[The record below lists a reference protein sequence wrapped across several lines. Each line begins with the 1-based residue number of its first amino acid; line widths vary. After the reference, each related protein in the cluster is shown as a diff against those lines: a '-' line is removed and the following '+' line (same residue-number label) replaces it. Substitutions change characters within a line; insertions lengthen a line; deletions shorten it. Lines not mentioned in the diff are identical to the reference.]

1 MQQADTNMPLILEI
15 TAPRTTNVKFRW
27 KRKRPTALASMDD
40 DHRRRPFHH
49 FIASNKHH
57 GKRRFR
63 DVMDGTATRSRL
75 RRSNMDR
82 SICIT
87 MTLVLVCNVLLLCEA
102 FTVHRNDKLKPL
114 RPLYSVKRPP
124 ETTTKTLVPQI
135 VHSQNEV
142 TPTTNHDNLPT
153 NDSIDPFSDVEHIST
168 RRYFFGSSIIA
179 ASTALLGCDPV
190 SAAVF
195 PNQNKDTTTSTKS
208 TPQQQQS
215 RLQWQVTPVN
225 KRTGV
230 TVYDAERAGYRVNF
244 VTYLSR
250 FLLTFDTDC
259 QRWWYNRASDIP
271 RTATSEQV
279 IQYRNAQFAA
289 FSASVEVGLQEY
301 RGPDG
306 PEKLLLSLIGRYG
319 PDAIPRDGF
328 SSDPSTRARQERES
342 REARRQICLLF
353 GLMEQNQPVAALTKQ
368 LAAIDNGSIR
378 TVVIADRGSGYA
390 PGYGSP
396 QVRFP
401 SPEAGEGYETA
412 TGRAVLMPNGKILRI
427 DVVNR
432 GNGYSKPPIVYISP
446 PAAVRFSDSTSST
459 TTDFAEAAEALAYIF
474 RSGPNK
480 GRIQRIELTKPGAGY
495 TLREIIRIRIDTSDT
510 TPQEGGITATA
521 TAVLE
526 YEVSD
531 IMIINN
537 GTGYAVEKPI
547 RVFVEPPPL
556 TARVNM
562 NDPMLARIIAPDEP
576 LPATAIP
583 SPELRKKMPDLKDPK
598 SIAFQANFEASK
610 GGGGGCIGRACY
622 DRPVRAVAFA
632 SSDSKNVFDSFRQTD
647 DDPLR
652 STNKGLE
659 GVDLQAATLPP
670 QRIVSASDS
679 TGDIPEPI
687 NFISGSAGA
696 SSELLN
702 LLPAGVGL
710 EFNALYNR
718 YELAVDPN
726 YENNSPLWMR
736 GYSSARKIDPDF
748 GPRGRA
754 PIERDMQLG
763 ISSYLRFLLSGAIC
777 CSGVHLVLTPIDG
790 EMTQLDVSLLHCKF
804 LSHLFLFCF
813 LDSCKNES
821 TNRPSKISWN
831 SSSIYKNIEG

>member
-1 MQQADTNMPLILEI
+1 MLVRSNIKSLVGAGTKSKVLYD
-15 TAPRTTNVKFRW
+15 KS
-27 KRKRPTALASMDD
+27 ALMDKIQLNQLQ
-40 DHRRRPFHH
+40 RRRSRNSCRNRRRKGHTTLETFQTIFKTVLVFFFQHSIVSIGEAFAFHQFKTPFQRAHQTPRGQI
-49 FIASNKHH
+49 FSFVTPIRN
-57 GKRRFR
+57 
-63 DVMDGTATRSRL
+63 TIATRQSFAKRI
-75 RRSNMDR
+75 RAKNEGWVDDVVMSNGP
-82 SICIT
+82 SI
-87 MTLVLVCNVLLLCEA
+87 L
-102 FTVHRNDKLKPL
+102 DKLL
-114 RPLYSVKRPP
+114 DRDDNS
-124 ETTTKTLVPQI
+124 TKIDFPGIRTNLD
-135 VHSQNEV
+135 SNEA
-142 TPTTNHDNLPT
+142 
-153 NDSIDPFSDVEHIST
+153 ST
-168 RRYFFGSSIIA
+168 RRHLFGIA
-179 ASTALLGCDPV
+179 LITASTSLMGCGKATAYGLVKDDTM
-190 SAAVF
+190 AV
-195 PNQNKDTTTSTKS
+195 
-208 TPQQQQS
+208 QQQS

-230 TVYDAERAGYRVNF
+230 TVYDAERAGYKVNF

-271 RTATSEQV
+271 RTATAEQV
-279 IQYRNAQFAA
+279 TQYRNAQFAA

-301 RGPDG
+301 RGRDG
-306 PEKLLLSLIGRYG
+306 PEKLLLSLMRRYG
-319 PDAIPRDGF
+319 PDSIPRDGMA
-328 SSDPSTRARQERES
+328 SDASTRSRQERES

-378 TVVIADRGSGYA
+378 TVVVEDRGSGYA

-396 QVRFP
+396 QVQFP
-401 SPEAGEGYETA
+401 APEAGEGYETA
-412 TGRAVLMPNGKILRI
+412 TGRAVLTPNGKLLRI

-432 GNGYSKPPIVYISP
+432 GYGYSKPPIVSIAP
-446 PAAVRFSDSTSST
+446 PAVIRFSDSTNNDS
-459 TTDFAEAAEALAYIF
+459 AEAAEAVAYIF

-480 GRIQRIELTKPGAGY
+480 GRIQRIELTKPGEGY
-495 TLREIIRIRIDTSDT
+495 TLREIIRIRVDPPDL
-510 TPQEGGITATA
+510 PNQEGGITATA

-531 IMIINN
+531 ILIVNN

-547 RVFVEPPPL
+547 RVTVEPPPL

-562 NDPMLARIIAPDEP
+562 NDPMMARIIAPDQP
-576 LPATAIP
+576 LPATTIP
-583 SPELRKKMPDLKDPK
+583 SPELRKRMPDEKDPK
-598 SIAFQANFEASK
+598 SIVFQANTEASK

-632 SSDSKNVFDSFRQTD
+632 ASESKNVFDSFRQTD

-652 STNKGLE
+652 ITNKNLKS
-659 GVDLQAATLPP
+659 VDLAAATLPP

-687 NFISGSAGA
+687 NFISGGAGA
-696 SSELLN
+696 SSELLT

-726 YENNSPLWMR
+726 YEDKTPLWMR
-736 GYSSARKIDPDF
+736 GYSTARKIDPDF

-763 ISSYLRFLLSGAIC
+763 VSSYLRFVLSGAIC

-790 EMTQLDVSLLHCKF
+790 MFMFYLTFKRLI
-804 LSHLFLFCF
+804 LF
-813 LDSCKNES
+813 
-821 TNRPSKISWN
+821 
-831 SSSIYKNIEG
+831 